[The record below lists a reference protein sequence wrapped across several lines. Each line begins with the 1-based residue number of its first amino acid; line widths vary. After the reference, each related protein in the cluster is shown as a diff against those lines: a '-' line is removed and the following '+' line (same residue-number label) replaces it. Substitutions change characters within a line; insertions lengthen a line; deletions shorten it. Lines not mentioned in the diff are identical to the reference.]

1 MAENIENDNDD
12 VCDNG
17 GDLFIYVLA
26 SDRYFLSNFA
36 RDWREKHR
44 THFNFVLSFDN
55 FYFDKQTKL
64 IIKSTKFSRIWFQD
78 EHDGSQKGRDRVC
91 RNNTNHLVSSYV
103 NVDKEPIFYKN
114 SAMTWVANE
123 LILESKYHF
132 FLECMRVPP
141 DWHLWVYFLG
151 DDVEADKYQVTI
163 TLFREEG
170 EIKKDKF
177 GFYLIFVKL
186 IKFSI

>member
-1 MAENIENDNDD
+1 
-12 VCDNG
+12 
-17 GDLFIYVLA
+17 
-26 SDRYFLSNFA
+26 
-36 RDWREKHR
+36 
-44 THFNFVLSFDN
+44 
-55 FYFDKQTKL
+55 
-64 IIKSTKFSRIWFQD
+64 
-78 EHDGSQKGRDRVC
+78 
-91 RNNTNHLVSSYV
+91 
-103 NVDKEPIFYKN
+103 
-114 SAMTWVANE
+114 MTWVANE

-170 EIKKDKF
+170 EKKNDKF

>member
-1 MAENIENDNDD
+1 
-12 VCDNG
+12 
-17 GDLFIYVLA
+17 
-26 SDRYFLSNFA
+26 
-36 RDWREKHR
+36 
-44 THFNFVLSFDN
+44 
-55 FYFDKQTKL
+55 
-64 IIKSTKFSRIWFQD
+64 
-78 EHDGSQKGRDRVC
+78 
-91 RNNTNHLVSSYV
+91 
-103 NVDKEPIFYKN
+103 
-114 SAMTWVANE
+114 MTWVANE

-170 EIKKDKF
+170 EKKKDKF
-177 GFYLIFVKL
+177 EFYLIFVKL

>member
-1 MAENIENDNDD
+1 
-12 VCDNG
+12 
-17 GDLFIYVLA
+17 
-26 SDRYFLSNFA
+26 
-36 RDWREKHR
+36 
-44 THFNFVLSFDN
+44 
-55 FYFDKQTKL
+55 
-64 IIKSTKFSRIWFQD
+64 
-78 EHDGSQKGRDRVC
+78 
-91 RNNTNHLVSSYV
+91 
-103 NVDKEPIFYKN
+103 
-114 SAMTWVANE
+114 MTWVANE
-123 LILESKYHF
+123 LILESKHHF

-170 EIKKDKF
+170 EKKDKF

>member
-1 MAENIENDNDD
+1 
-12 VCDNG
+12 
-17 GDLFIYVLA
+17 
-26 SDRYFLSNFA
+26 
-36 RDWREKHR
+36 
-44 THFNFVLSFDN
+44 
-55 FYFDKQTKL
+55 
-64 IIKSTKFSRIWFQD
+64 
-78 EHDGSQKGRDRVC
+78 
-91 RNNTNHLVSSYV
+91 
-103 NVDKEPIFYKN
+103 
-114 SAMTWVANE
+114 MTWVANE

-170 EIKKDKF
+170 KKKKDKF
-177 GFYLIFVKL
+177 GFLIFVKL

>member
-1 MAENIENDNDD
+1 
-12 VCDNG
+12 
-17 GDLFIYVLA
+17 
-26 SDRYFLSNFA
+26 
-36 RDWREKHR
+36 
-44 THFNFVLSFDN
+44 
-55 FYFDKQTKL
+55 
-64 IIKSTKFSRIWFQD
+64 
-78 EHDGSQKGRDRVC
+78 
-91 RNNTNHLVSSYV
+91 
-103 NVDKEPIFYKN
+103 
-114 SAMTWVANE
+114 MTWVANE

-170 EIKKDKF
+170 EKKF